1 MSELNLSLIENK
13 NKKKNNEIELTEK
26 LKSVIHTLKECI
38 DFIIDN
44 EEIEE
49 QDDNFFRDELKNL
62 LKSYINI
69 NIQLNRKN
77 EKNLIVKS
85 IIDNL
90 IDKVVYTTENSK
102 NINNFEREI
111 KLIKK
116 ERNKNLDTIIITKQ

>member
-77 EKNLIVKS
+77 EKNLVVKS